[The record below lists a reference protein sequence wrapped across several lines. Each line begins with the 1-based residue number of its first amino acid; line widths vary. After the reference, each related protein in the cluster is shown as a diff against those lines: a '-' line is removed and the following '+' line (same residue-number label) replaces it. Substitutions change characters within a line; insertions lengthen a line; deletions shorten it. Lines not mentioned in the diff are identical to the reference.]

1 MDVSYIQLGRFF
13 MVNLRYFNKKLC
25 TDYLFTAGL
34 KGFRIELNKIIDPM
48 IPISYDSKV
57 WITPSGTLNLYEET
71 MECLLVE
78 IQDNG

>member
-1 MDVSYIQLGRFF
+1 
-13 MVNLRYFNKKLC
+13 
-25 TDYLFTAGL
+25 
-34 KGFRIELNKIIDPM
+34 M

-57 WITPSGTLNLYEET
+57 WITPSGTINLYEET